1 MTEHLIKC
9 RLQFRSEH
17 TPVQIKQFQTAVG
30 QLSAGYR
37 NNNPPESFYD
47 HHPIPSEQKLA
58 AHAFPDE
65 QYEFKKS
72 KTENWSRAIFDKDEE
87 QETDVTDTGD
97 IGNVKYT
104 LSPDIHC
111 MFKSSKTILYKKFKP
126 LNLTLINQNLTCSTY
141 SRL

>member
-17 TPVQIKQFQTAVG
+17 TPVQIKHFQTAAG

-65 QYEFKKS
+65 QYELKKS

-87 QETDVTDTGD
+87 QEKDFADTG
-97 IGNVKYT
+97 GYRVRN
-104 LSPDIHC
+104 IH
-111 MFKSSKTILYKKFKP
+111 IVA
-126 LNLTLINQNLTCSTY
+126 
-141 SRL
+141 